1 VFNKNMKPQTSFLQN
16 FFKLLKFLDK
26 KDKTNILI
34 CVFMMVITSLL
45 EVISIGSLIP
55 FVAIFLSPENL
66 LEIIKV
72 DFIRINESN
81 IGKLQLIF
89 ALIFVTSVFFA
100 NMFKTYVL
108 FLSIKLSKIIS
119 INLSQKIFAKLID
132 FNYKDLKNINSA
144 NVISLVT
151 DKMDSVGSVIFN
163 FLNTCS
169 SIIISFSVLTFLF
182 IVDFQITI
190 ICLIVALLVYFF
202 IALLVKKR
210 LENASKILSFSSIKR
225 VQHVKETFGT
235 FKQIT
240 LFNSK
245 SLFQNFFFQHDK
257 NYKMAQFK
265 TQFLGTFP
273 RFVIEG
279 VGIVLIVILIYL
291 FHNFLNY
298 QAVFII
304 TLVGALAFAAQ
315 RLLPQLNIIYQFYS
329 NLLSNSEFIK
339 DVLDYLNLIQKKDK
353 IKTKTFNE
361 KLNFEKEIITKN
373 VGFKYLD
380 NSEFIFK
387 NLNFKIKKGYNF
399 AITGSTG
406 SGKSTLID
414 LIMGFLNPSEGSIY
428 LDRNEINYSN
438 LQKYQN
444 LISHVPQEIF
454 LFDNT
459 IAQNISFEFDKKKI
473 DQKKVINSAKLSEIH
488 EFVDNLPNKYETVVG
503 DNGILLSGG
512 QRQRIGLARALY
524 QEKEILTL
532 DEATNALDIETEK
545 KILKNLKEKNI
556 TIIQITH
563 RTENLDYYDDVL
575 KL

>member
-1 VFNKNMKPQTSFLQN
+1 MPQKFYHFLVLNEYNML
-16 FFKLLKFLDK
+16 
-26 KDKTNILI
+26 
-34 CVFMMVITSLL
+34 
-45 EVISIGSLIP
+45 
-55 FVAIFLSPENL
+55 
-66 LEIIKV
+66 
-72 DFIRINESN
+72 
-81 IGKLQLIF
+81 
-89 ALIFVTSVFFA
+89 
-100 NMFKTYVL
+100 
-108 FLSIKLSKIIS
+108 
-119 INLSQKIFAKLID
+119 
-132 FNYKDLKNINSA
+132 
-144 NVISLVT
+144 
-151 DKMDSVGSVIFN
+151 
-163 FLNTCS
+163 
-169 SIIISFSVLTFLF
+169 
-182 IVDFQITI
+182 
-190 ICLIVALLVYFF
+190 
-202 IALLVKKR
+202 KR
-210 LENASKILSFSSIKR
+210 LLAHLN
-225 VQHVKETFGT
+225 
-235 FKQIT
+235 
-240 LFNSK
+240 K
-245 SLFQNFFFQHDK
+245 SLFLIRNLYFKIFFFQHDK

-428 LDRNEINYSN
+428 LDSNEINYSN

-459 IAQNISFEFDKKKI
+459 IAQNISFEFDKKNRS
-473 DQKKVINSAKLSEIH
+473 KKS
-488 EFVDNLPNKYETVVG
+488 Y
-503 DNGILLSGG
+503 
-512 QRQRIGLARALY
+512 
-524 QEKEILTL
+524 
-532 DEATNALDIETEK
+532 
-545 KILKNLKEKNI
+545 
-556 TIIQITH
+556 
-563 RTENLDYYDDVL
+563 
-575 KL
+575 

>member
-1 VFNKNMKPQTSFLQN
+1 MKPQTSFLQN

-339 DVLDYLNLIQKKDK
+339 DVLDYLNLIQKKEK

>member
-1 VFNKNMKPQTSFLQN
+1 MKPKKSFLQN
-16 FFKLLKFLDK
+16 FFNLLKYIDK
-26 KDKTNILI
+26 KDKKNILL
-34 CVFMMVITSLL
+34 CVLMMVITSLL

-66 LEIIKV
+66 LEIIRI
-72 DFIRINESN
+72 DFIKITKSN
-81 IGKLQLIF
+81 IGNLQLIF
-89 ALIFVTSVFFA
+89 TLIFVGSVLFA

-119 INLSQKIFAKLID
+119 INLSQKVFAKLID
-132 FNYKDLKNINSA
+132 LNYKDLKNINSA

-151 DKMDSVGSVIFN
+151 DKMDAVGSLIFN

-190 ICLIVALLVYFF
+190 ICLIVALIVYFF

-210 LENASKILSFSSIKR
+210 LENASEILSFSSIKR

-245 SLFQNFFFQHDK
+245 SLFQNFFYNHDK

-279 VGIVLIVILIYL
+279 VGIVLIIILIYF

-298 QAVFII
+298 QAVFIV

-329 NLLSNSEFIK
+329 NILSNSEFIK
-339 DVLDYLNLIQKKDK
+339 DVLEYLILIQNKDK
-353 IKTKTFNE
+353 EKTETSIE
-361 KLNFEKEIITKN
+361 TSNFQKEINIKN
-373 VGFKYLD
+373 IGFKYRD

-399 AITGSTG
+399 AIIGSTG

-428 LDRNEINYSN
+428 IDSKELNYSN

-473 DQKKVINSAKLSEIH
+473 DINKVINSAKLSEIH

-545 KILKNLKEKNI
+545 KILKNLKEKKM

-563 RTENLDYYDDVL
+563 RTENLDNYDEVL

>member
-1 VFNKNMKPQTSFLQN
+1 MKPKKSFLQN
-16 FFKLLKFLDK
+16 FFNLLKYIDK
-26 KDKTNILI
+26 KDKKNILL

-66 LEIIKV
+66 LEIIRI
-72 DFIRINESN
+72 DFIKITKSN
-81 IGKLQLIF
+81 IGNLQLIF
-89 ALIFVTSVFFA
+89 TLIFVGSVLFA

-119 INLSQKIFAKLID
+119 INLSQKVFAKLID
-132 FNYKDLKNINSA
+132 LNYKDLKNINSA

-151 DKMDSVGSVIFN
+151 DKMDAVGSLIFN

-190 ICLIVALLVYFF
+190 ICLIVALIVYFF

-210 LENASKILSFSSIKR
+210 LENASEILSFSSIKR

-245 SLFQNFFFQHDK
+245 SLFQNFFYNHDK

-279 VGIVLIVILIYL
+279 VGIVLIIILIYF

-298 QAVFII
+298 QAVFIV

-329 NLLSNSEFIK
+329 NILSNSEFIK
-339 DVLDYLNLIQKKDK
+339 DVLEYLILIQNKDK
-353 IKTKTFNE
+353 EKTETSIE
-361 KLNFEKEIITKN
+361 TSNFQKEINIKN
-373 VGFKYLD
+373 ISFKYRD

-399 AITGSTG
+399 AIIGSTG

-414 LIMGFLNPSEGSIY
+414 LIMGFLYPSEGSIY
-428 LDRNEINYSN
+428 IDSKELNFSN

-473 DQKKVINSAKLSEIH
+473 DINKVIDSAKLSEIH

-524 QEKEILTL
+524 QQKEILTL

-545 KILKNLKEKNI
+545 KILKNLKEKKI

-563 RTENLDYYDDVL
+563 RTENLDNYDEVL

>member
-1 VFNKNMKPQTSFLQN
+1 MKPKKSFLQN
-16 FFKLLKFLDK
+16 FFNLLKYIDK
-26 KDKTNILI
+26 KDKKNILL

-66 LEIIKV
+66 LEIIRI
-72 DFIRINESN
+72 DFIKITKSN
-81 IGKLQLIF
+81 IGNLQLIF
-89 ALIFVTSVFFA
+89 TLIFVGSVLFA

-119 INLSQKIFAKLID
+119 INLSQKVFAKLID
-132 FNYKDLKNINSA
+132 LNYKDLKNINSA

-151 DKMDSVGSVIFN
+151 DKMDAVGSLIFN

-190 ICLIVALLVYFF
+190 ICLIVALIVYFF

-210 LENASKILSFSSIKR
+210 LENASEILSFSSIKR

-245 SLFQNFFFQHDK
+245 SLFQNFFYNHDK

-279 VGIVLIVILIYL
+279 VGIVLIIILIYF

-298 QAVFII
+298 QAVFIV

-329 NLLSNSEFIK
+329 NILSNSEFIK
-339 DVLDYLNLIQKKDK
+339 DVLEYLILIQNKDK
-353 IKTKTFNE
+353 EKTETSIE
-361 KLNFEKEIITKN
+361 TSNFQKEINIKN
-373 VGFKYLD
+373 ISFKYRD

-399 AITGSTG
+399 AIIGSTG

-414 LIMGFLNPSEGSIY
+414 LIMGFLYPSEGSIY
-428 LDRNEINYSN
+428 IDSKELNFSN

-473 DQKKVINSAKLSEIH
+473 DINKVINSAKLSEIH

-524 QEKEILTL
+524 QQKEILTL

-545 KILKNLKEKNI
+545 KILKNLKEKKI

-563 RTENLDYYDDVL
+563 RTENLDNYDEVL

>member
-1 VFNKNMKPQTSFLQN
+1 MKPQTSFLQN

>member
-1 VFNKNMKPQTSFLQN
+1 MKPQTSFLQN

-26 KDKTNILI
+26 RDKKNILI

-72 DFIRINESN
+72 DFIKINESN

-89 ALIFVTSVFFA
+89 ALIFVSSVFFA

-119 INLSQKIFAKLID
+119 INLSQEIFAKLID

-144 NVISLVT
+144 NIISLVT

-169 SIIISFSVLTFLF
+169 SIIISFSVLIFLF

-428 LDRNEINYSN
+428 LDSNEINYSN

-545 KILKNLKEKNI
+545 KILKNLKEKKI

-563 RTENLDYYDDVL
+563 RTENLDNYDEVL

>member
-1 VFNKNMKPQTSFLQN
+1 MKPKKSFLQN
-16 FFKLLKFLDK
+16 FFNLLKYIDK
-26 KDKTNILI
+26 KDKKNILL

-66 LEIIKV
+66 LEIIRI
-72 DFIRINESN
+72 DFIKITKSN
-81 IGKLQLIF
+81 IGNLQLIF
-89 ALIFVTSVFFA
+89 TLIFVGSVLFA

-119 INLSQKIFAKLID
+119 INLSQKVFAKLID
-132 FNYKDLKNINSA
+132 LNYKDLKNINSA

-151 DKMDSVGSVIFN
+151 DKMDAVGSLIFN

-190 ICLIVALLVYFF
+190 ICLIVALIVYFF

-210 LENASKILSFSSIKR
+210 LENASEILSFSSIKR

-245 SLFQNFFFQHDK
+245 SLFQNFFYNHDK

-279 VGIVLIVILIYL
+279 VGIVLIIILIYF

-298 QAVFII
+298 QAVFIV

-315 RLLPQLNIIYQFYS
+315 RLLPQLNTIYQFYS
-329 NLLSNSEFIK
+329 NILSNSEFIK
-339 DVLDYLNLIQKKDK
+339 DVLEYLILIQNKDK
-353 IKTKTFNE
+353 EKTETSIE
-361 KLNFEKEIITKN
+361 TSNFQKEINIKN
-373 VGFKYLD
+373 ISFKYRD

-399 AITGSTG
+399 AIIGSTG

-414 LIMGFLNPSEGSIY
+414 LIMGFLYPSEGSIY
-428 LDRNEINYSN
+428 IDSKELNFSN

-473 DQKKVINSAKLSEIH
+473 DINKVINSAKLSEIH

-524 QEKEILTL
+524 QQKEILTL

-545 KILKNLKEKNI
+545 KILKNLKEKKI

-563 RTENLDYYDDVL
+563 RTENLDNYDEVL

>member
-1 VFNKNMKPQTSFLQN
+1 MKPQTSFLQN

-89 ALIFVTSVFFA
+89 ALIFVSSVFFA

-169 SIIISFSVLTFLF
+169 SIIISFSVLMFLF
-182 IVDFQITI
+182 IVDFQLTI

-353 IKTKTFNE
+353 IKNKNFNE

-428 LDRNEINYSN
+428 LDSNEINYSN

>member
-1 VFNKNMKPQTSFLQN
+1 MKPQTSFLQN

-89 ALIFVTSVFFA
+89 ALIFVSSVFFA

-169 SIIISFSVLTFLF
+169 SIIISFSVLMFLF
-182 IVDFQITI
+182 IVDFQLTI

-428 LDRNEINYSN
+428 LDSNEINYSN

>member
-1 VFNKNMKPQTSFLQN
+1 MKPQTSFLQN
-16 FFKLLKFLDK
+16 FFKLLKFIDK
-26 KDKTNILI
+26 NDKTNILI

-89 ALIFVTSVFFA
+89 ALIFVSSVFFA

-144 NVISLVT
+144 NVISLIT

-315 RLLPQLNIIYQFYS
+315 RLLPQLNTIYQFYS

-428 LDRNEINYSN
+428 LDSNEINYSN

>member
-1 VFNKNMKPQTSFLQN
+1 ML
-16 FFKLLKFLDK
+16 
-26 KDKTNILI
+26 
-34 CVFMMVITSLL
+34 
-45 EVISIGSLIP
+45 
-55 FVAIFLSPENL
+55 
-66 LEIIKV
+66 
-72 DFIRINESN
+72 
-81 IGKLQLIF
+81 
-89 ALIFVTSVFFA
+89 
-100 NMFKTYVL
+100 
-108 FLSIKLSKIIS
+108 
-119 INLSQKIFAKLID
+119 
-132 FNYKDLKNINSA
+132 
-144 NVISLVT
+144 
-151 DKMDSVGSVIFN
+151 
-163 FLNTCS
+163 
-169 SIIISFSVLTFLF
+169 
-182 IVDFQITI
+182 
-190 ICLIVALLVYFF
+190 
-202 IALLVKKR
+202 
-210 LENASKILSFSSIKR
+210 
-225 VQHVKETFGT
+225 KETFGT

-380 NSEFIFK
+380 NSEFILK

-428 LDRNEINYSN
+428 LDSNEINYSN

>member
-1 VFNKNMKPQTSFLQN
+1 MKPQTSFLQN

-89 ALIFVTSVFFA
+89 ALIFVSSVFFA

-182 IVDFQITI
+182 IVDFQLTI

-329 NLLSNSEFIK
+329 NLLSNLEFIK

-380 NSEFIFK
+380 NNEFIFK

-428 LDRNEINYSN
+428 LDSNEINYSN

-488 EFVDNLPNKYETVVG
+488 EFVENLPNKYETVVG

>member
-1 VFNKNMKPQTSFLQN
+1 MKPQTSFLQN

-89 ALIFVTSVFFA
+89 ALIFVSSVFFA

>member
-1 VFNKNMKPQTSFLQN
+1 MKPQTSFLQN

-26 KDKTNILI
+26 RDKKNILI

-72 DFIRINESN
+72 DFIKINESN

-89 ALIFVTSVFFA
+89 ALIFVSSVFFA

-119 INLSQKIFAKLID
+119 INLSQEIFAKLID

-144 NVISLVT
+144 NIISLVT

-169 SIIISFSVLTFLF
+169 SIIISFSVLIFLF

-428 LDRNEINYSN
+428 LDSNEINYSN

>member
-1 VFNKNMKPQTSFLQN
+1 MKPQTSFLQN
-16 FFKLLKFLDK
+16 FLKLLKFLDK

-72 DFIRINESN
+72 DFIKINESN

>member
-1 VFNKNMKPQTSFLQN
+1 MKPQTSFLQN

-89 ALIFVTSVFFA
+89 ALIFVSSVFFA

-182 IVDFQITI
+182 IVDFQLTI

-428 LDRNEINYSN
+428 LDSNEINYSN

>member
-1 VFNKNMKPQTSFLQN
+1 M
-16 FFKLLKFLDK
+16 LKRPL
-26 KDKTNILI
+26 
-34 CVFMMVITSLL
+34 
-45 EVISIGSLIP
+45 
-55 FVAIFLSPENL
+55 
-66 LEIIKV
+66 
-72 DFIRINESN
+72 
-81 IGKLQLIF
+81 
-89 ALIFVTSVFFA
+89 
-100 NMFKTYVL
+100 VL
-108 FLSIKLSKIIS
+108 
-119 INLSQKIFAKLID
+119 
-132 FNYKDLKNINSA
+132 
-144 NVISLVT
+144 
-151 DKMDSVGSVIFN
+151 
-163 FLNTCS
+163 
-169 SIIISFSVLTFLF
+169 
-182 IVDFQITI
+182 
-190 ICLIVALLVYFF
+190 
-202 IALLVKKR
+202 
-210 LENASKILSFSSIKR
+210 
-225 VQHVKETFGT
+225 

-245 SLFQNFFFQHDK
+245 SLFQNFFYNHDK

-273 RFVIEG
+273 RFVIEC
-279 VGIVLIVILIYL
+279 VGIVLIIILIYF

-298 QAVFII
+298 QAVFIV

-329 NLLSNSEFIK
+329 NILSNSEFIK
-339 DVLDYLNLIQKKDK
+339 DVLEYLILIQNKDK
-353 IKTKTFNE
+353 EKTETSIE
-361 KLNFEKEIITKN
+361 TSNFQKEINIKN
-373 VGFKYLD
+373 ISFKYRD

-399 AITGSTG
+399 AIIGSTG

-414 LIMGFLNPSEGSIY
+414 LIMGFLYPSEGSIY
-428 LDRNEINYSN
+428 IDSKELNFSN

-473 DQKKVINSAKLSEIH
+473 DINKVINSAKLSEIH

-524 QEKEILTL
+524 QQKEILTL

-545 KILKNLKEKNI
+545 KNI
-556 TIIQITH
+556 
-563 RTENLDYYDDVL
+563 
-575 KL
+575 KKS

>member
-1 VFNKNMKPQTSFLQN
+1 MKPQTSFLQN

-182 IVDFQITI
+182 IVDFQLTI

-459 IAQNISFEFDKKKI
+459 IAQNISFEFDKKKNRS
-473 DQKKVINSAKLSEIH
+473 KKS
-488 EFVDNLPNKYETVVG
+488 Y
-503 DNGILLSGG
+503 
-512 QRQRIGLARALY
+512 
-524 QEKEILTL
+524 
-532 DEATNALDIETEK
+532 
-545 KILKNLKEKNI
+545 
-556 TIIQITH
+556 
-563 RTENLDYYDDVL
+563 
-575 KL
+575 

>member
-1 VFNKNMKPQTSFLQN
+1 MKPQTSFLQN

-26 KDKTNILI
+26 NDKKNILI

-66 LEIIKV
+66 LEIIRI

-89 ALIFVTSVFFA
+89 TLIFVSSVLFA
-100 NMFKTYVL
+100 NMFKTFVL

-119 INLSQKIFAKLID
+119 INLSQKVFAKLID
-132 FNYKDLKNINSA
+132 FDYKDLKNLNSA
-144 NVISLVT
+144 NVISLIT

-182 IVDFQITI
+182 IVDFQITM

-245 SLFQNFFFQHDK
+245 SLFQNFFVHHDK

-339 DVLDYLNLIQKKDK
+339 DVLDYLNLIQKKNME
-353 IKTKTFNE
+353 KTKTFNE

-380 NSEFIFK
+380 NNEFIFK

-399 AITGSTG
+399 AIIGSTG

-428 LDRNEINYSN
+428 LDSKEINNSN

-459 IAQNISFEFDKKKI
+459 IAQNISFEFDKNKIDKKKI
-473 DQKKVINSAKLSEIH
+473 INSAKLSEIH

>member
-1 VFNKNMKPQTSFLQN
+1 MKPKKSFLQN
-16 FFKLLKFLDK
+16 FFNLLKYIDK
-26 KDKTNILI
+26 KDKKNILL
-34 CVFMMVITSLL
+34 CVLMMVITSLL

-66 LEIIKV
+66 LEIIRI
-72 DFIRINESN
+72 DFIKITKSN
-81 IGKLQLIF
+81 IGNLQLIF
-89 ALIFVTSVFFA
+89 TLIFVGSVLFA

-119 INLSQKIFAKLID
+119 INLSQKVFAKLID
-132 FNYKDLKNINSA
+132 LNYKDLKNINSA

-151 DKMDSVGSVIFN
+151 DKMDAVGSLIFN

-190 ICLIVALLVYFF
+190 ICLIVALIVYFF

-210 LENASKILSFSSIKR
+210 LENASEILSFSSIKR

-245 SLFQNFFFQHDK
+245 SLFQNFFYNHDK

-279 VGIVLIVILIYL
+279 VGIVLIIILIYF

-298 QAVFII
+298 QAVFIV

-329 NLLSNSEFIK
+329 NILSNSEFIK
-339 DVLDYLNLIQKKDK
+339 DVLEYLILIQNKDK
-353 IKTKTFNE
+353 EKTETSIE
-361 KLNFEKEIITKN
+361 TSNFQKEINIKN
-373 VGFKYLD
+373 ISFKYRD

-399 AITGSTG
+399 AIIGSTG

-428 LDRNEINYSN
+428 IDSKELNYSN

-473 DQKKVINSAKLSEIH
+473 DINKVINSAKLSEIH

-545 KILKNLKEKNI
+545 KILKNLKEKKM

-563 RTENLDYYDDVL
+563 RTENLDNYDEVL

>member
-1 VFNKNMKPQTSFLQN
+1 MKPKKSFLQN
-16 FFKLLKFLDK
+16 FFNLLKYIDK
-26 KDKTNILI
+26 KDKKNILL

-66 LEIIKV
+66 LEIIRI
-72 DFIRINESN
+72 DFIKITKSN
-81 IGKLQLIF
+81 IGNLQLIF
-89 ALIFVTSVFFA
+89 TLIFVGSVLFA

-119 INLSQKIFAKLID
+119 INLSQKVFAKLID
-132 FNYKDLKNINSA
+132 LNYKDLKNINSA

-151 DKMDSVGSVIFN
+151 DKMDAVGSLIFN

-190 ICLIVALLVYFF
+190 ICLIVALIVYFF

-210 LENASKILSFSSIKR
+210 LENASEILSFSSIKR

-245 SLFQNFFFQHDK
+245 SLFQNFFYNHDK

-265 TQFLGTFP
+265 TQFLATFP

-279 VGIVLIVILIYL
+279 VGIVLIIILIYF

-298 QAVFII
+298 QAVFIV

-315 RLLPQLNIIYQFYS
+315 RLLPQLNTIYQFYS
-329 NLLSNSEFIK
+329 NILSNSEFIK
-339 DVLDYLNLIQKKDK
+339 DVLEYLILIQNKDK
-353 IKTKTFNE
+353 EKTETSIE
-361 KLNFEKEIITKN
+361 TSNFQKEINIKN
-373 VGFKYLD
+373 ISFKYRD

-399 AITGSTG
+399 AIIGSTG

-414 LIMGFLNPSEGSIY
+414 LIMGFLYPSEGSIY
-428 LDRNEINYSN
+428 IDSKELNFSN

-473 DQKKVINSAKLSEIH
+473 DINKVINSAKLSEIH

-545 KILKNLKEKNI
+545 KILKNLKEKKI

-563 RTENLDYYDDVL
+563 RTENLDNYDEVL

>member
-1 VFNKNMKPQTSFLQN
+1 MKPQTSFLQN

-89 ALIFVTSVFFA
+89 ALIFVSSVLFA

-119 INLSQKIFAKLID
+119 INLSPKNFAKLID